1 MWGEE
6 MKISGIIC
14 EYNPFHN
21 GHLYHIKKTRENGA
35 THIVAVMSG
44 NYVQRG
50 DVAIINKFDRA
61 KAAVKAGV
69 DLVIELPVAYSLST
83 AEVFARGSL
92 YILNAL
98 GCVDELSFGS
108 ECGHLESLYAAV
120 QASIS
125 CSKLPELKKK
135 LEEGMSYPNALKELI
150 NTQYGVTVAS
160 LFDGPNNLLAIEYIK
175 ALVLLNSKIKPFT
188 VQRKSAM
195 HDSNTYSGNISS
207 ASYIR
212 QCLFEDNDYS
222 EFIRVE
228 TMELIRNKKRKGQI
242 ASVSNLERIIL
253 YKLRN
258 ITEEE
263 LRDIPDIGQGL
274 ENRIIAAK
282 GSTSL
287 NDLLVAIKTKRYPM
301 ARIRRILM
309 CAIIGINKRDLA
321 EPPPYGRIL
330 ALNER
335 GCDILSEARDKSTIP
350 FATSLAKLAETGD
363 VARRYTELES
373 RSTDIYSLAM
383 SEIQP
388 SGIDYRAKIGILE

>member
-1 MWGEE
+1 MRGEK
-6 MKISGIIC
+6 MKIAGIVC

-21 GHLYHIKKTRENGA
+21 GHLYHVQKTRESGA
-35 THIVAVMSG
+35 SHIVAVMSG
-44 NYVQRG
+44 NFVQRG

-83 AEVFARGSL
+83 AEVFARGSVYL
-92 YILNAL
+92 LDAL

-120 QASIS
+120 QSSIS
-125 CSKLPELKKK
+125 CSRLPELKEM
-135 LEEGMSYPNALKELI
+135 LETGTSYPNALKELI
-150 NTQYGVTVAS
+150 SKKYGAAIAT

-175 ALVLLNSKIKPFT
+175 AIVLLNSKIRPFT
-188 VQRKSAM
+188 IQRKCAM
-195 HDSNTYSGNISS
+195 HDSSVYSGNISS

-212 QCLFEDNDYS
+212 QCLFEDNDYG
-222 EFIRVE
+222 ELIPIE
-228 TMELIRNKKRKGQI
+228 TMDMIRNKKRKGQVANI
-242 ASVSNLERIIL
+242 SNLERIIL

-258 ITEEE
+258 MTDSE
-263 LRDIPDIGQGL
+263 LRTISDIGQGL
-274 ENRIIAAK
+274 ENRILSAK
-282 GSTSL
+282 HSTSY
-287 NDLLVAIKTKRYPM
+287 NELLVAIKTKRYPM

-309 CAIIGINKRDLA
+309 CAIIGIHKKDLA

-335 GCDILSEARDKSTIP
+335 GCDILAEARDKSTIP
-350 FATSLAKLAETGD
+350 FATSLAKLADTGEI
-363 VARRYTELES
+363 AKRYTELEA

-383 SEIQP
+383 SEIQ
-388 SGIDYRAKIGILE
+388 SAGMDYRAKIGILE

>member
-1 MWGEE
+1 
-6 MKISGIIC
+6 
-14 EYNPFHN
+14 
-21 GHLYHIKKTRENGA
+21 
-35 THIVAVMSG
+35 
-44 NYVQRG
+44 
-50 DVAIINKFDRA
+50 
-61 KAAVKAGV
+61 
-69 DLVIELPVAYSLST
+69 
-83 AEVFARGSL
+83 
-92 YILNAL
+92 
-98 GCVDELSFGS
+98 
-108 ECGHLESLYAAV
+108 
-120 QASIS
+120 
-125 CSKLPELKKK
+125 
-135 LEEGMSYPNALKELI
+135 
-150 NTQYGVTVAS
+150 
-160 LFDGPNNLLAIEYIK
+160 
-175 ALVLLNSKIKPFT
+175 
-188 VQRKSAM
+188 M

-222 EFIRVE
+222 EFIPVE